1 MDQPPKGVPMKT
13 TISTNTDTQTQV
25 SGEWNSE
32 NSSEM
37 VLRAYHEMADQPVV
51 ETDVLSDFRAN
62 LQLLEEL
69 QSRMS
74 FVMKEVRYV
83 LKLNV

>member
-1 MDQPPKGVPMKT
+1 MKT
-13 TISTNTDTQTQV
+13 TISTSTDTQTRV

-32 NSSEM
+32 NNEM
-37 VLRAYHEMADQPVV
+37 IVRSYHEMADHPVV
-51 ETDVLSDFRAN
+51 ETDVITEFRTN

-83 LKLNV
+83 LKVNA